1 MPSWLP
7 RSLLFADSMTVIAT
21 AGHVDHGKSSLVQ
34 AITGTNPD
42 RLAEEQRRSMTI
54 DLGFAHV
61 ITPRGHTLSFID
73 VPGHADFVR
82 TMVSGVSG
90 VDIALLVVDA
100 LEGWKQQTEEH
111 LGILEVLGITRGVV
125 ALTKSDKVDAIT
137 LADRVRQISARLDTT
152 TITWSTIVPTSVIDN
167 NGIDALV
174 RELEELVASHAVI
187 SSNRRPRLFIDRV
200 FSMTGAGT
208 IVTGTLDG
216 AELHVGTDITIAR
229 TSQHARIRE
238 IQTHGE
244 VVTSGQ
250 PGTRCA
256 INLVGVDTN
265 DVQRGDALVVEDDWW
280 STNIFDAQ
288 LTTLSSIP
296 RAVTKR
302 GSFTVHIG
310 TNSQSASMRVLST
323 DSIDPGNSGTVR
335 IRLSHPL
342 PLVPGDR
349 FLLRDTGVSAT
360 IGGGVVL
367 DVDPRSHIRHIN
379 PDGDVNDL
387 LAGRGWLT
395 ADTARRLTG
404 KDVSPVVGDWVTTP
418 ESFADCQS
426 ALSDRLTTEITID
439 ISTLAPHER
448 DVLLTLEGVSM
459 SNGLAR
465 RGTDDPLLQHPYV
478 EMFRDAGVVTPETDQ
493 LDRNVM
499 RQLIQTGTLFEHDGI
514 AFHRDTLESLRPALT
529 QLWQTSPSGFT
540 VSQLRE
546 ALTITRKHAIPLV
559 ACLDKI
565 GFTRRTGDTRTAG
578 SRW

>member
-1 MPSWLP
+1 
-7 RSLLFADSMTVIAT
+7 MTVIAT

-42 RLAEEQRRSMTI
+42 RLAEEQRRNMTI

-61 ITPRGHTLSFID
+61 TTPRGQTLSFID

-111 LGILEVLGITRGVV
+111 IGIIEVLGISRGVV
-125 ALTKSDKVDAIT
+125 ALTKSDKVDALM
-137 LADRVRQISARLDTT
+137 LADRTKQIQTRLDATT
-152 TITWSTIVPTSVIDN
+152 VAWSAIVPTSVMNDA
-167 NGIDALV
+167 GINTLV
-174 RELEELVASHAVI
+174 RELEDLVTRDSPTTKH
-187 SSNRRPRLFIDRV
+187 NRPRLFIDRV

-208 IVTGTLDG
+208 IVTGTLEG
-216 AELHVGTDITIAR
+216 APLTTGTEVTVAR
-229 TSQHARIRE
+229 TSQRARIRE

-244 VVTSGQ
+244 VITSGQ

-265 DVQRGDALVVEDDWW
+265 DVRRGDALVLEDDWW
-280 STNIFDAQ
+280 STILFDAQ
-288 LTTLSSIP
+288 LTTLSSIHH
-296 RAVTKR
+296 AVTKR

-310 TNSQSASMRVLST
+310 TNSQSVSMRLLRN
-323 DSIDPGNSGTVR
+323 DSIEPGDSGIVR

-360 IGGGVVL
+360 IGGGVIF
-367 DVDPRSHIRHIN
+367 DVDPHSHLLHIN

-395 ADTARRLTG
+395 ADIARRLTG
-404 KDVSPVVGDWVTTP
+404 KEVPTVVGDWVTTP
-418 ESFADCQS
+418 EVFADCQS
-426 ALSDRLTTEITID
+426 VLSDRLTTEITID
-439 ISTLAPHER
+439 INTLAPHER
-448 DVLLTLEGVSM
+448 DVLLTLEGVSI
-459 SNGLAR
+459 SNGLVR
-465 RGTDDPLLQHPYV
+465 RGTNDPLLQHPYV

-493 LDRNVM
+493 LDRNIM
-499 RQLIQTGTLFEHDGI
+499 RQLVQSGVLFEHDGI
-514 AFHRDTLESLRPALT
+514 AFHRDTLHGLRPQINALL
-529 QLWQTSPSGFT
+529 QASPNGFT

-546 ALTITRKHAIPLV
+546 ALAITRKHAIPLV

-565 GFTRRTGDTRTAG
+565 GLTRRTGDIRTAG